1 MGNREG
7 RVDGN
12 ASGGR
17 GRVGVAF
24 LFETS
29 TWLCLLRRA
38 LQWEAPSPAHL
49 RRKALEEERQAVLN
63 SKHNH
68 PNKNP
73 GVPRSDF
80 TLSLPGY
87 STVSCP

>member
-1 MGNREG
+1 MGMQ
-7 RVDGN
+7 V
-12 ASGGR
+12 GGR